1 MNEQFWVRGTQKKLK
16 NLMELNGT
24 IGKSFELIELNLINL
39 KGTHMNPFELIL
51 AVESQGEPKVIKRK
65 RSYN

>member
-1 MNEQFWVRGTQKKLK
+1 
-16 NLMELNGT
+16 MELNGT

>member
-51 AVESQGEPKVIKRK
+51 AFDSQGEP
-65 RSYN
+65 N